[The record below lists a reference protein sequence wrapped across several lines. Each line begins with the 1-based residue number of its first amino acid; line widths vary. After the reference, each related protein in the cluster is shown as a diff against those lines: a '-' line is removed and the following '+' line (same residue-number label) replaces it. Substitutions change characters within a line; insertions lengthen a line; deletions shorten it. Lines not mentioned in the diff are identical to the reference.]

1 MMEIDLWITMEPQP
15 KQRPRVKRN
24 GHAYT
29 PVETV
34 RAERMIRHEVMHAY
48 PALLP
53 SKRDIGM
60 CLDFYLPNYKRMDW
74 DNLGKLVSDALN
86 GVAYVDDSQIL
97 ECVVRKHYPD
107 AKVQGLRG
115 MRDRKSGDPL
125 TYDGEPH
132 NKGVRIF
139 AYDMG
144 DAGE

>member
-15 KQRPRVKRN
+15 KQRPRVKRH

-29 PVETV
+29 PIETV
-34 RAERMIRHEVMHAY
+34 RGERLIRHEVMRAY

-60 CLDFYLPNYKRMDW
+60 RLDFYMPNHKRMDW

-86 GVAYVDDSQIL
+86 GVAYVDDSQIR
-97 ECVVRKHYPD
+97 ECVVRKIYPD
-107 AKVQGLRG
+107 EMVPGIHGPRA
-115 MRDRKSGDPL
+115 RKSGDPL
-125 TYDGEPH
+125 VYNGEPH
-132 NKGVRIF
+132 NAGVGIF
-139 AYDMG
+139 AYEMG

>member
-1 MMEIDLWITMEPQP
+1 MEIDLWITMEPQP

-29 PVETV
+29 PSETM

-60 CLDFYLPNYKRMDW
+60 CLDFYLPNFKRMDW

-86 GVAYVDDSQIL
+86 EVAYVDDSQIL
-97 ECVVRKHYPD
+97 ECVVRKRYPD

-115 MRDRKSGDPL
+115 MRDRSSGDPL

-132 NKGVRIF
+132 NQGVRIF
-139 AYDMG
+139 AY
-144 DAGE
+144 EI